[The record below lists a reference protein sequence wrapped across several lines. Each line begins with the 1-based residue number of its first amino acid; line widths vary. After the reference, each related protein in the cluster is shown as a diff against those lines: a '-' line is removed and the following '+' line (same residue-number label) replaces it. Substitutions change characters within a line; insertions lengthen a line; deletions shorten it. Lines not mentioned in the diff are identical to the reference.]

1 MNLRDS
7 VWAWYWWLISPFYFF
22 PIVLLLLCLYLPS
35 NKLIITIKRIF
46 IIMLFWLLIIQ
57 PFFYKTFINE
67 KDPLLNDICYSR
79 EFADS
84 TSVYKIIG
92 SQCFKIFE
100 PYGLFHWMPDFGI
113 KRWEIYSFQN
123 NYKLEKLLIQKKKLE
138 SSNKNVIEINT
149 KIKALKKSLLLSE
162 MFRISNN
169 INNKINWYI
178 LKMPPFDL
186 EKLKYNYESY
196 NNTYG
201 KDKRIEEVFEWM
213 KKDLTKIWITF
224 PL

>member
-1 MNLRDS
+1 
-7 VWAWYWWLISPFYFF
+7 
-22 PIVLLLLCLYLPS
+22 
-35 NKLIITIKRIF
+35 
-46 IIMLFWLLIIQ
+46 MLFWLLIIQ

-67 KDPLLNDICYSR
+67 KDPLQNDICYSR
-79 EFADS
+79 EFTDS

-100 PYGLFHWMPDFGI
+100 PYGLFPWMPDFGI

-138 SSNKNVIEINT
+138 TDNKNVIEINT

-162 MFRISNN
+162 MLRM
-169 INNKINWYI
+169 INNVNNKNNWYI

-186 EKLKYNYESY
+186 EQIKYNYESY
-196 NNTYG
+196 NNTYW
-201 KDKRIEEVFEWM
+201 KDKRIEEVFERM
-213 KKDLTKIWITF
+213 KNDLTKFWITF